1 MRIELLLHVI
11 SDVVWVGGMFVAYL
25 AVRPAAVEAL
35 EPPQRLKLWAG
46 IFARFFRWVWA
57 AVILILGTGFS
68 MMGRMQSVPAYVLV
82 MAVIGLLMSAIFV
95 HVYFAPFRR
104 LKRAVQHE
112 DWKAGGAALGQIRIL
127 VGINLAL
134 GLLNIGVG
142 MLGPML

>member
-1 MRIELLLHVI
+1 MRIELLLHVL
-11 SDVVWVGGMFVAYL
+11 SDVVWVGGMFIAYL

-46 IFARFFRWVWA
+46 IFARFFRWVWL

-68 MMGRMQSVPAYVLV
+68 MMGRMQPVPGYVLV
-82 MAVIGLLMSAIFV
+82 MAAVGVLMSAIFM
-95 HVYFAPFRR
+95 HVYFAPFGR
-104 LKRAVQHE
+104 LKRAVQHQ

-134 GLLNIGVG
+134 GLLNIGVA
-142 MLGPML
+142 MLGPVL